1 MSYSGQPF
9 HSALF
14 IQVILLS
21 LFLQYLFEFLMFS
34 IPLLFFKVLVIC
46 FKVLSAWIL
55 RQIVTGLFLNVY
67 WEEKQQYPCLTHEQE
82 GGYLVDKFKNPWCIS
97 WEMKDATDYVILV
110 KSLQYDTTTNKG
122 VVTLNW
128 KVFVRWHFSLM
139 SNFGYI
145 TEEVDIHATQH

>member
-21 LFLQYLFEFLMFS
+21 LFTIFIWIS
-34 IPLLFFKVLVIC
+34 NVLNSVIW

-55 RQIVTGLFLNVY
+55 RRLVTGLFLNVY

-145 TEEVDIHATQH
+145 TKEVDIHATQH